1 MPASQLGWA
10 WQLEKNRGKAATRRR
25 GPAGT
30 KKAEVKSLGFFVSE
44 IIAAFASK
52 LLSTKKLRQRSAIP
66 RWLGQVSGLSFRVG
80 AISACCEF
88 GLSGNP

>member
-30 KKAEVKSLGFFVSE
+30 KKAEVNTSAFLFVRIICSE
-44 IIAAFASK
+44 PVA
-52 LLSTKKLRQRSAIP
+52 TKPNSNQIRGSPL
-66 RWLGQVSGLSFRVG
+66 
-80 AISACCEF
+80 
-88 GLSGNP
+88 